1 MNCSWGC
8 CPHAPTQPLV
18 HRALRG
24 TPLMPAASRGR
35 GRACSPGSFWKPGVL
50 AALVSC
56 SPHLVAHLDPAN
68 WGQGLPP
75 SLAEPGPAVSAD
87 VLLACASVCVAAWPT
102 R

>member
-1 MNCSWGC
+1 M
-8 CPHAPTQPLV
+8 
-18 HRALRG
+18 
-24 TPLMPAASRGR
+24 
-35 GRACSPGSFWKPGVL
+35 
-50 AALVSC
+50 VSC